1 MKNRERNRKLLI
13 THRLHAQLSYHAKK
27 EEKKN
32 KTKFVDGGRD
42 LSVGERAL
50 QRARGLEL
58 TSESESAVPVGKEWN
73 TDVSA
78 DWAGR
83 IK

>member
-1 MKNRERNRKLLI
+1 MLYHSKTKQTLYCFSNDKKKKIGYNVNKKMKNRERTRKLLI

-50 QRARGLEL
+50 
-58 TSESESAVPVGKEWN
+58 
-73 TDVSA
+73 
-78 DWAGR
+78 
-83 IK
+83 

>member
-32 KTKFVDGGRD
+32 KTKFVDGGRE

-50 QRARGLEL
+50 
-58 TSESESAVPVGKEWN
+58 
-73 TDVSA
+73 
-78 DWAGR
+78 
-83 IK
+83 